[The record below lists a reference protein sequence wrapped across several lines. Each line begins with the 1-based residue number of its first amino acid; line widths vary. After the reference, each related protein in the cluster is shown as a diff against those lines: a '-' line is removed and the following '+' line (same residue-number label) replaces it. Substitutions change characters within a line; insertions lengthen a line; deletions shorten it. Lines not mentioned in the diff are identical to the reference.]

1 MASEQAAG
9 EEAAQLRITRQLVE
23 PLEWAGFAYQGAV
36 LIQTALVDP
45 FDPAEKAIV
54 LALGAA
60 QLVLAAVIWRTKGPL
75 IRGGGTMT
83 AWVAGIFVI
92 PAIIAL
98 LAAPGTYASSTS
110 CVQACTY
117 PSAPL
122 FFVAMYPWIFT
133 RAFAKS
139 VVGIGLVGAVCLE
152 WFLLIYLIN
161 GGFTRTSVLSALSSI
176 IWAVVAYALG
186 RVVGRLTGVVRK
198 GEKQVQQQKTEE
210 FFDFLHS
217 HIKAG
222 LAAIRLE
229 QPNVPAML
237 EKVGELEHTV
247 SEQRLTQVLSMDR
260 VPLAMLCSE
269 RIRAF
274 SGVIHIAETPRSG
287 ARTVG
292 SPVGT
297 LIDRA
302 LGDLLKNA
310 VVHGATTVWV
320 RMALQNGCYWKSP
333 MTGQG
338 SMKQSWMT
346 PEPACTACARVPASL
361 GVTCGSTAA
370 RHAGRNSSLACQ
382 RAKAASGSSPDASS
396 TDRGPRPAR
405 RACQP
410 RAAPRVRL

>member
-320 RMALQNGCYWKSP
+320 RMALQNGMLVLEVADDGPGFDEAVMDDPGTSLHRLRASARELGGDLRKYSRSP
-333 MTGQG
+333 RGSQLVLSVPTG
-338 SMKQSWMT
+338 
-346 PEPACTACARVPASL
+346 E
-361 GVTCGSTAA
+361 
-370 RHAGRNSSLACQ
+370 GR
-382 RAKAASGSSPDASS
+382 
-396 TDRGPRPAR
+396 
-405 RACQP
+405 
-410 RAAPRVRL
+410 